1 MTQQKRIRPLAL
13 GVFLHDGRLLVFEG
27 HDPVKDETFYRP
39 LGGGIEFGETGAQ
52 AMAREMREE
61 IGAEVTNVRYLGL
74 SENIFTHLGEMG
86 HEIVLLYEAELVDR
100 SLYERDVIEAVE
112 ANGSTFMAL
121 WKPLADF
128 ADGRT
133 PLYPDGLL
141 DLLTGNYHAP

>member
-1 MTQQKRIRPLAL
+1 MQQKRIRPLAL
-13 GVFLHDGRLLVFEG
+13 GIFRHDGRLLVFEG
-27 HDPVKDETFYRP
+27 HEPIKRQIFYRP

-61 IGAEVTNVRYLGL
+61 IAAEVTNVRYLGL
-74 SENIFTHLGEMG
+74 CENIFTHLGEMG

-121 WKPLADF
+121 WKPLSDF
-128 ADGRT
+128 ADGRVLLV
-133 PLYPDGLL
+133 PGGLFA
-141 DLLTGNYHAP
+141 LLESGQE